1 MSSEETEIGYLIGV
15 IRRRVWQ
22 MVLPAVAAF
31 VVIALVVAF
40 LPAKYQSS
48 ATILIEGQEV
58 PQELVRSTV
67 TGFVEERLQTIMQV
81 VLNRANLMSIIERVG
96 LYQDERKTMTSEALV
111 AMMRKDI
118 TMEPI
123 QAEVMSNTGRPSTA
137 TIAFAVTFEGTD
149 PAKVLQ
155 TTNTLVSLF
164 LEENLKNREEKAST
178 AYSFLEKQV
187 AAQREEVARSEEL
200 IARFKEEHL
209 GSLPELTQLNL
220 QTLDRIE
227 RDVQAHQESIRGI
240 LERRA
245 FLEGQLATVT
255 PQRTLVTADGGRVL
269 PQAEELRALQTRY
282 VSLTAT
288 HSDKH
293 PEVIKLREQIAALE
307 GSGVTVDLAE
317 ELSAERAKLSDL
329 NSKYGANHPDVLAS
343 ERRVAALEKRKAS
356 AGAGRKLPSAMSEG
370 ADNPAWMA
378 LKSQLQATDMDLQ
391 GQQAMLA
398 DLRRRQDELTRRL
411 ENAPRVEQEY
421 RKLERD
427 HQNAQA
433 KFQETSQK
441 LMAARDSKELEQEQ
455 AGEKLTLIEPPML
468 PEVPSKPKRSLLM
481 LVGFVM
487 SLGFGAGCGAMAEAL
502 DGSVRGLRSLRAMT
516 DAPLLGAIPYIAT
529 GAEVARRKRKITLA
543 ATGMLAAFVVLV
555 GLIHVYVRPLDIVF
569 YQIMDRIFGA

>member
-1 MSSEETEIGYLIGV
+1 MSQFSEDTELGYLVGV
-15 IRRRVWQ
+15 VRRRIWQ
-22 MVLPAVAAF
+22 MVLPAVALF
-31 VVIALVVAF
+31 VVVAVVVAL

-67 TGFVEERLQTIMQV
+67 TGFVEERLQTITQV
-81 VLNRANLMSIIERVG
+81 VLNRSNLMSIIERVG
-96 LYQDERKTMTSEALV
+96 LYQEERKTMTSEALV
-111 AMMRKDI
+111 AMMRKNI

-137 TIAFAVTFEGTD
+137 TIAFSVGFEGTN

-178 AYSFLEKQV
+178 AYSFLEKQLV
-187 AAQREEVARSEEL
+187 ALRDEVAQSEEL

-227 RDVQAHQESIRGI
+227 RDVQAHQENIRGI

-245 FLEGQLATVT
+245 FLEGQLATIT

-269 PQAEELRALQTRY
+269 PPVEELRALKTRY

-307 GSGVTVDLAE
+307 GSGVSVDLAE
-317 ELSAERAKLSDL
+317 ELAAERAKLSDL
-329 NSKYGANHPDVLAS
+329 GAKYGENHPDVLAAK
-343 ERRVAALEKRKAS
+343 RRVEALEAS
-356 AGAGRKLPSAMSEG
+356 GAGSSRMVASSVAES

-378 LKSQLQATDMDLQ
+378 LKSQLQATAMDLQ
-391 GQQAMLA
+391 SQQAMLS

-411 ENAPRVEQEY
+411 ENAPRVEQQY

-427 HQNAQA
+427 HQNAQF

-441 LMAARDSKELEQEQ
+441 LMAARDSKELEQER

-468 PEVPSKPKRSLLM
+468 PEVPAKPKRMLLM

-487 SLGFGAGCGAMAEAL
+487 SVGFGAGCGALAEAM
-502 DGSVRGLRSLRAMT
+502 DGSVRGMRSLRLLT

-529 GAEVARRKRKITLA
+529 GAEVVRRKRKIALVMSGLA
-543 ATGMLAAFVVLV
+543 GAFAVLV
-555 GLIHVYVRPLDIVF
+555 LLFHVYVRPLDIIF
-569 YQIMDRIFGA
+569 YQILDRF

>member
-1 MSSEETEIGYLIGV
+1 MSSFSEETELGYLVGV
-15 IRRRVWQ
+15 IRRRIWQ
-22 MVLPAVAAF
+22 MVLPAVGLF
-31 VVIALVVAF
+31 VVVAVVVAL

-67 TGFVEERLQTIMQV
+67 TGFVEERLQTITQV
-81 VLNRANLMSIIERVG
+81 VLNRSNLMNIIERVG
-96 LYQDERKTMTSEALV
+96 LYQEERKTMTSEALV
-111 AMMRKDI
+111 AMMRKNI

-137 TIAFAVTFEGTD
+137 TIAFSVGFEGTD

-178 AYSFLEKQV
+178 AYSFLEKQLV
-187 AAQREEVARSEEL
+187 ALRDEVAQSEEL

-227 RDVQAHQESIRGI
+227 RDVQAHQENIRGI

-245 FLEGQLATVT
+245 FLEGQLATIT

-269 PQAEELRALQTRY
+269 PPVEELRALKTRY

-307 GSGVTVDLAE
+307 GSGVSVDLAE
-317 ELSAERAKLSDL
+317 ELAAERARLSEI
-329 NSKYGANHPDVLAS
+329 SARFGANHPDVLAAK
-343 ERRVAALEKRKAS
+343 RRVAALEAS
-356 AGAGRKLPSAMSEG
+356 GAGSSRMVASSVAES

-378 LKSQLQATDMDLQ
+378 LKSQLQATAMDLQ
-391 GQQAMLA
+391 SQQAMLS

-411 ENAPRVEQEY
+411 ENAPRVEQQY

-427 HQNAQA
+427 HQNAQF

-441 LMAARDSKELEQEQ
+441 LMAARDSKELEQER

-468 PEVPSKPKRSLLM
+468 PEVPAKPKRMLLM

-487 SLGFGAGCGAMAEAL
+487 SLGFGAGCGALAEAM
-502 DGSVRGLRSLRAMT
+502 DGSVRGLRSLRQLT

-529 GAEVARRKRKITLA
+529 GAEVARRKRRITLA
-543 ATGMLAAFVVLV
+543 VTGMVGAFAALVL
-555 GLIHVYVRPLDIVF
+555 LFHIYVRPLDIIF
-569 YQIMDRIFGA
+569 YQLMDRF

>member
-1 MSSEETEIGYLIGV
+1 MSSFSEETELGYLIGV
-15 IRRRVWQ
+15 IRRRFWQ
-22 MVLPAVAAF
+22 MVLPAVAVF
-31 VVIALVVAF
+31 VVVAVVVAL

-67 TGFVEERLQTIMQV
+67 TGFVEERLQTITQV
-81 VLNRANLMSIIERVG
+81 VLNRANLMTIIERVG
-96 LYQDERKTMTSEALV
+96 LYQEERKTMTSEALV
-111 AMMRKDI
+111 AMMRKNI

-123 QAEVMSNTGRPSTA
+123 QAEVLSNTGRPATA
-137 TIAFAVTFEGTD
+137 TIAFSVTFEGTE

-178 AYSFLEKQV
+178 AYSFLDKQLV
-187 AAQREEVARSEEL
+187 ALRDEVAQSEEL

-227 RDVQAHQESIRGI
+227 RDVQSHQENIRGI

-269 PQAEELRALQTRY
+269 PPAEELRALKTRY

-293 PEVIKLREQIAALE
+293 PEVIKLRGQIAALE
-307 GSGVTVDLAE
+307 GSGVSVDLAE
-317 ELSAERAKLSDL
+317 ELAAERAILADL
-329 NSKYGANHPDVLAS
+329 KAKYGPSHPDVQAA
-343 ERRVAALEKRKAS
+343 ERRVVALEQS
-356 AGAGRKLPSAMSEG
+356 GAGSSRMVASSVADS

-378 LKSQLQATDMDLQ
+378 LKSQLQATDMDLRS
-391 GQQAMLA
+391 QQAMLA
-398 DLRRRQDELTRRL
+398 DLRQRQDELTRRL

-427 HQNAQA
+427 HQNAQF

-468 PEVPSKPKRSLLM
+468 PEVPSKPKRMLLM

-487 SLGFGAGCGAMAEAL
+487 SVGFGAGCGALAEAM
-502 DGSVRGLRSLRAMT
+502 DGSMRGLRSLRSLT
-516 DAPLLGAIPYIAT
+516 DAPLLGVIPHIAT
-529 GAEVARRKRKITLA
+529 GAELARRKRR
-543 ATGMLAAFVVLV
+543 FVLV
-555 GLIHVYVRPLDIVF
+555 ITAVAGSFAVLAGLFHVYVRPLDIIF
-569 YQIMDRIFGA
+569 YQIMGKF

>member
-1 MSSEETEIGYLIGV
+1 MPQFSEETEIGYLIGV
-15 IRRRVWQ
+15 IRRRIWQ
-22 MVLPAVAAF
+22 MVLPAVALFA
-31 VVIALVVAF
+31 VVAVVVAL

-67 TGFVEERLQTIMQV
+67 TGFVEERLQTITQV

-118 TMEPI
+118 AMEPI
-123 QAEVMSNTGRPSTA
+123 QAEVLSNTGRPATA
-137 TIAFAVTFEGTD
+137 TIAFSVTFEGAE

-178 AYSFLEKQV
+178 AYSFLEKQL
-187 AAQREEVARSEEL
+187 AALRDEVAQSEEL

-227 RDVQAHQESIRGI
+227 RDAQSVQESIRGI

-269 PQAEELRALQTRY
+269 PPAEELRALKTRY

-293 PEVIKLREQIAALE
+293 PEVVKLRGQIAALE
-307 GSGVTVDLAE
+307 GSGVSVDLAE
-317 ELSAERAKLSDL
+317 ELAAERTNLADL
-329 NSKYGANHPDVLAS
+329 KARYGPSHPDVQAA
-343 ERRVAALEKRKAS
+343 ERRVAALERS
-356 AGAGRKLPSAMSEG
+356 GAGRTVASSVTES
-370 ADNPAWMA
+370 ADNPAWVA
-378 LKSQLQATDMDLQ
+378 LKSQLQATDMDLRS
-391 GQQAMLA
+391 QQAMLA

-427 HQNAQA
+427 HQNAQF

-441 LMAARDSKELEQEQ
+441 LMAARDSKELEQER

-468 PEVPSKPKRSLLM
+468 PEVPSKPKRMLLM

-487 SLGFGAGCGAMAEAL
+487 SVGFGAGCGAVAEAM
-502 DGSVRGLRSLRAMT
+502 DGSVRGLRSLRLLT
-516 DAPLLGAIPYIAT
+516 DAPLLGAIPHIAT
-529 GAEVARRKRKITLA
+529 AAEAARRKRRFTLA
-543 ATGMLAAFVVLV
+543 VTGAAGVLAVLA
-555 GLIHVYVRPLDIVF
+555 GLFHVYVRPLDILF
-569 YQIMDRIFGA
+569 YQIMERF

>member
-1 MSSEETEIGYLIGV
+1 MSQFSEDTELGYLVGV
-15 IRRRVWQ
+15 VRRRIWQ
-22 MVLPAVAAF
+22 MVLPAVAFF
-31 VVIALVVAF
+31 VVVAVVVAL

-67 TGFVEERLQTIMQV
+67 TGFVEERLQTITQV
-81 VLNRANLMSIIERVG
+81 VLNRSNLMSIIERVG
-96 LYQDERKTMTSEALV
+96 LYQEERKTMTSEALV
-111 AMMRKDI
+111 AMMRKNI

-137 TIAFAVTFEGTD
+137 TIAFSVGFEGTD

-178 AYSFLEKQV
+178 AYSFLEKQLV
-187 AAQREEVARSEEL
+187 ALRDEVAQSEEL

-227 RDVQAHQESIRGI
+227 RDVQAHQENIRGI

-245 FLEGQLATVT
+245 FLEGQLATIT

-269 PQAEELRALQTRY
+269 PPVEELRALKTRY

-307 GSGVTVDLAE
+307 GSGVSVDLAE
-317 ELSAERAKLSDL
+317 ELAAERAKLSDL
-329 NSKYGANHPDVLAS
+329 GAKYGENHPDVLAAK
-343 ERRVAALEKRKAS
+343 RRVEALEAS
-356 AGAGRKLPSAMSEG
+356 GAGSSRMVASSVAES

-378 LKSQLQATDMDLQ
+378 LKSQLQATAMDLQ
-391 GQQAMLA
+391 SQQAMLS

-411 ENAPRVEQEY
+411 ENAPRVEQQY

-427 HQNAQA
+427 HQNAQF

-441 LMAARDSKELEQEQ
+441 LMAARDSKELEQER

-468 PEVPSKPKRSLLM
+468 PEVPAKPKRMLLM

-487 SLGFGAGCGAMAEAL
+487 SVGFGAGCGALAEAM
-502 DGSVRGLRSLRAMT
+502 DGSVRGMRSLRLLT

-529 GAEVARRKRKITLA
+529 GAEVVRRKRKIALVMSGLA
-543 ATGMLAAFVVLV
+543 GAFAVLV
-555 GLIHVYVRPLDIVF
+555 LLFHVYVRPLDIIF
-569 YQIMDRIFGA
+569 YQILDRF

>member
-1 MSSEETEIGYLIGV
+1 MSSFSEETELGYLVGV
-15 IRRRVWQ
+15 IRRRIWQ
-22 MVLPAVAAF
+22 MVLPAVALF
-31 VVIALVVAF
+31 VVVAVVVAL

-67 TGFVEERLQTIMQV
+67 TGFVEERLQTITQV
-81 VLNRANLMSIIERVG
+81 VLNRSNLMSIIERVG
-96 LYQDERKTMTSEALV
+96 LYQEERKTMTSEALV
-111 AMMRKDI
+111 AMMRKNI

-137 TIAFAVTFEGTD
+137 TIAFSVGFEGTD
-149 PAKVLQ
+149 PAQVLQ

-178 AYSFLEKQV
+178 AYSFLEKQLV
-187 AAQREEVARSEEL
+187 ALRDEVAQSEEL

-227 RDVQAHQESIRGI
+227 RDVQAHQENIRGI

-245 FLEGQLATVT
+245 FLEGQLATIT

-269 PQAEELRALQTRY
+269 PPVEELRALKTRY

-307 GSGVTVDLAE
+307 GSGVSVDLAE
-317 ELSAERAKLSDL
+317 ELAAERARLSEV
-329 NSKYGANHPDVLAS
+329 SARFGANHPDVLAAK
-343 ERRVAALEKRKAS
+343 RRVAALEAS
-356 AGAGRKLPSAMSEG
+356 GAGSSRMVASSVAES

-378 LKSQLQATDMDLQ
+378 LKSQLQATAMDLQ
-391 GQQAMLA
+391 SQQAMLS

-411 ENAPRVEQEY
+411 ENAPRVEQQY

-427 HQNAQA
+427 HQNAQF

-441 LMAARDSKELEQEQ
+441 LMAARDSKELEQER

-468 PEVPSKPKRSLLM
+468 PEVPAKPKRKLLI

-487 SLGFGAGCGAMAEAL
+487 SLGFGAGCGALAEAM
-502 DGSVRGLRSLRAMT
+502 DGSVRGLRSLRLLT

-529 GAEVARRKRKITLA
+529 GAEVARRKRRITLA
-543 ATGMLAAFVVLV
+543 VTGMVGAFAALVL
-555 GLIHVYVRPLDIVF
+555 LFHMYVRPLDIIF
-569 YQIMDRIFGA
+569 YQLMDRF

>member
-1 MSSEETEIGYLIGV
+1 MSSEETELGYLVGV
-15 IRRRVWQ
+15 IRRRFWQ
-22 MVLPAVAAF
+22 MVLPAVAVF
-31 VVIALVVAF
+31 VVIASVVAL

-67 TGFVEERLQTIMQV
+67 TGFVEERLQTITQV
-81 VLNRANLMSIIERVG
+81 VLNRANLMGIIERVG
-96 LYQDERKTMTSEALV
+96 LYQDERKTMTAEALV
-111 AMMRKDI
+111 EMMRKDI

-123 QAEVMSNTGRPSTA
+123 QADVMSNTGRPSTA
-137 TIAFAVTFEGTD
+137 TIAFAVTFEGKN
-149 PAKVLQ
+149 PAQVLQ

-164 LEENLKNREEKAST
+164 LEENLKNRGEKAST
-178 AYSFLEKQV
+178 AYSFLEKQLV
-187 AAQREEVARSEEL
+187 ALRDEVAQSEEL

-307 GSGVTVDLAE
+307 GSGVEVDLAE
-317 ELSAERAKLSDL
+317 ELQAERGKLADARAKF
-329 NSKYGANHPDVLAS
+329 GPTHPDVLAA
-343 ERRVAALEKRKAS
+343 ERRVAALEKRKS
-356 AGAGRKLPSAMSEG
+356 TAGAGRTVASSLSEG

-378 LKSQLQATDMDLQ
+378 LKSQLQATDMDLKS
-391 GQQAMLA
+391 QQAMLS
-398 DLRRRQDELTRRL
+398 DLRSRQNELVRRL
-411 ENAPRVEQEY
+411 ENAPRVEQDY

-427 HQNAQA
+427 HQNAQF

-441 LMAARDSKELEQEQ
+441 LMAARDSKELEEEQ

-487 SLGFGAGCGAMAEAL
+487 SLGFGAGCGAMAEAM
-502 DGSVRGLRSLRAMT
+502 DGSVRGLRGLRALT

-529 GAEVARRKRKITLA
+529 GAEVARRKRRFTLA
-543 ATGMLAAFVVLV
+543 MTGVAGSFVVLA
-555 GLIHVYVRPLDIVF
+555 LLFHVYVRPLDIVF
-569 YQIMDRIFGA
+569 YQILDRF

>member
-1 MSSEETEIGYLIGV
+1 MTSFSEETELGYLFGV
-15 IRRRVWQ
+15 IRRRIWQ
-22 MVLPAVAAF
+22 MVLPAVAVF
-31 VVIALVVAF
+31 VVVAVVVAL
-40 LPAKYQSS
+40 LPAKYESS

-67 TGFVEERLQTIMQV
+67 TGFVEERLQTITQV
-81 VLNRANLMSIIERVG
+81 VLNRANLMSIIDRVG
-96 LYQDERKTMTSEALV
+96 LYQDQRKSMTSEALV
-111 AMMRKDI
+111 EMMRKDI

-123 QAEVMSNTGRPSTA
+123 QAEVMSNTGRPATA
-137 TIAFAVTFEGTD
+137 TIAFSVAFEGTE

-178 AYSFLEKQV
+178 AYSFLEKQLV
-187 AAQREEVARSEEL
+187 ALRDEVAQSEEL

-220 QTLDRIE
+220 QTLERIE
-227 RDVQAHQESIRGI
+227 RDAQAVQENIRGI

-255 PQRTLVTADGGRVL
+255 PQRTLVTAEGGRVL
-269 PQAEELRALQTRY
+269 PPAEELRALKTRY

-307 GSGVTVDLAE
+307 GSGVSVDLAE
-317 ELSAERAKLSDL
+317 ELAAARANLADL
-329 NSKYGANHPDVLAS
+329 NAKYGLKHPDVQAA
-343 ERRVAALEKRKAS
+343 ERRVAALEKS
-356 AGAGRKLPSAMSEG
+356 GAGRSRMVASSVADS

-378 LKSQLQATDMDLQ
+378 LKSQLQATDMDLRS
-391 GQQAMLA
+391 QQVMLA
-398 DLRRRQDELTRRL
+398 DLRLRQDELTRRL
-411 ENAPRVEQEY
+411 ENTPRVEQEY

-427 HQNAQA
+427 HQNAQL

-441 LMAARDSKELEQEQ
+441 LMAARDSKELEEER

-468 PEVPSKPKRSLLM
+468 PEVPSKPKRMLLM

-487 SLGFGAGCGAMAEAL
+487 SLGFGAGCGALAEAM
-502 DGSVRGLRSLRAMT
+502 DGSVRGLRSLHALT
-516 DAPLLGAIPYIAT
+516 KVPLLGSIPYVAT
-529 GAEVARRKRKITLA
+529 GAEVARRKRKITMA
-543 ATGMLAAFVVLV
+543 VTGMAGALAVLV
-555 GLIHVYVRPLDIVF
+555 LLIHVYVRPLDIIF
-569 YQIMDRIFGA
+569 YQILDRF